1 MPFSFKLYLPI
12 TILLLSSCGVFSQ
25 HANFSLAKKNT
36 SSLKDS
42 TNIYHK
48 MFNDRSDDLM
58 ENHPAD
64 DIYNFIWTRER
75 INPYKIPLDSLPD
88 SVRIDCSHFVVPTH
102 GSITSPYG
110 PRHYRFHYG
119 LDLRVKI
126 GDSIVSAFSGKVR
139 IIDYEARGYGHYVV
153 VRHNNGLETVYA
165 HLSKVL
171 VEHNQNVK
179 AGELIA
185 LGGNTGHSTGPH
197 LHFEMRYIGNAINPA
212 NIVNFTTGLVNHSS
226 YLLTK
231 RNSFFYQREV
241 KAVKVTRYYKV
252 RKGDTLS
259 EIAARNGTS
268 VNALSRLNGLK
279 KNKLLKLG
287 QNIRIR

>member
-1 MPFSFKLYLPI
+1 MPFSLKLYLSI
-12 TILLLSSCGVFSQ
+12 TLFFISTCGVFSQ
-25 HANFSLAKKNT
+25 HANYSLAKKNK
-36 SSLKDS
+36 SSLKDT
-42 TNIYHK
+42 TNIYSK
-48 MFNDRSDDLM
+48 MLIDHSDDLM

-64 DIYNFIWTRER
+64 DIYNYIWSRER

-102 GSITSPYG
+102 GAITSPYG
-110 PRHYRFHYG
+110 PRRYRFHYG

-153 VRHNNGLETVYA
+153 VRHDNGFETVYA

-171 VEHNQNVK
+171 VVHNQNVK

-197 LHFEMRYIGNAINPA
+197 LHFEIRYIGNAINPA
-212 NIVNFTTGLVNHSS
+212 NIVNFTTGLVNHPT

-231 RNSFFYQREV
+231 KNSFFYQREV
-241 KAVKVTRYYKV
+241 RVAKIKKYYKV
-252 RKGDTLS
+252 RKGDTLG

-268 VNALSRLNGLK
+268 VNALSRLNGIK
-279 KNKLLKLG
+279 SHKLLKLG
-287 QNIRIR
+287 QSIRIR